1 MSRNALQNNS
11 RTNGHIIQN
20 DWPTAA
26 LNQRM
31 TYEILLIASVTLS
44 DKETNGGDME
54 TILVKIDMG
63 TIWRTIPCTCDCQTA
78 STAPQRDINPRIL

>member
-11 RTNGHIIQN
+11 RTNGQIIQN
-20 DWPTAA
+20 GCPSAA

-63 TIWRTIPCTCDCQTA
+63 TYLALATA
-78 STAPQRDINPRIL
+78 KRHPRLPKGT

>member
-11 RTNGHIIQN
+11 RTNGQIIQN
-20 DWPTAA
+20 GCPSAA

-44 DKETNGGDME
+44 DKETNGGDRNNIGKDRYGNYLAVL
-54 TILVKIDMG
+54 TLHLRLPNGIHGSPKG
-63 TIWRTIPCTCDCQTA
+63 HK
-78 STAPQRDINPRIL
+78 S

>member
-11 RTNGHIIQN
+11 RTNGQIIQN
-20 DWPTAA
+20 GCPSAA

-44 DKETNGGDME
+44 DKKTNGGDME

-63 TIWRTIPCTCDCQTA
+63 TIWRSSPCTCDCQTA